1 MTTVHKRPLR
11 LAAVL
16 LLLLALLTACTSKAA
31 RAQEKIELGQKYLT
45 ELNYTE
51 AVASFTEAIELDP
64 ENIPAYMGRAEA
76 YVGLEQYPEAKAD
89 YTTAIEKAA
98 ELPYTQAQAYV
109 GRAEVNELTE
119 ELQDAESDYEAAQEL
134 LEAEDIAEKEP
145 VEDDVLT
152 ALKKKILYARA
163 AVCTKL
169 GLYDG
174 AVTSYEKLTA
184 LGEDVTEEHTRV
196 LNAAL
201 WAISTTQD
209 LGAAN
214 WWLQS
219 KDYSVPQGD
228 AVAEAIQRV
237 GELTGNIDWWS
248 DESDGIHEIQSE
260 YEVPRYAD
268 YYEFKYIKDW
278 VEENREDFQT
288 LLENGFE
295 IRYTHSGHGMTAV
308 YRGETSWLEENA
320 NLTETE
326 AFLKAYRNENPK
338 VEKISDFWAEKVYVY
353 DGGYYGKLRW
363 GKGCWGILNGSADEW
378 EKAFYQWEND
388 APVGGFLKK
397 ETAVCK
403 QRWDHGEERVS
414 TIYYSIGGTSI
425 EITETFKKDNEGQ
438 PYGVNHFH
446 GVLPAPLQELRTEK
460 FHTAYGLT
468 DGWVL
473 VLPAG
478 TTVRAYDCG
487 YNDIPQQTVME
498 EKNIQIESGKQ
509 YYVPFSSSYG
519 SVLIDYRGK

>member
-1 MTTVHKRPLR
+1 MLAETKHTSLR
-11 LAAVL
+11 LAAAVL
-16 LLLLALLTACTSKAA
+16 LVFTLLTACVSKSTKV
-31 RAQEKIELGQKYLT
+31 QEKIDLGQKYLT

-51 AVASFTEAIELDP
+51 AVASFTEAIQLDP
-64 ENIPAYMGRAEA
+64 DSIPAYMGRAEA

-98 ELPYTQAQAYV
+98 DQPYTQAQAYV

-134 LEAEDIAEKEP
+134 LEAEDVAEKKP

-163 AVCTKL
+163 VLCTKL

-184 LGEDVTEEHTRV
+184 LGEDVAEEHTRV

-214 WWLQS
+214 QWL
-219 KDYSVPQGD
+219 KTHDLPQGD
-228 AVAEAIQRV
+228 EMAEVIQRA
-237 GELTGNIDWWS
+237 EKPM
-248 DESDGIHEIQSE
+248 EISAWADQPYTAINEIRSE
-260 YEVPRYAD
+260 NEVPKYAE
-268 YYEFKYIKDW
+268 YYDFKYVRDW
-278 VEENREDFQT
+278 VKENQADFQT

-295 IRYTHSGHGMTAV
+295 IRYSHSGHGMTAV
-308 YRGETSWLEENA
+308 YRGETSWPEENA

-326 AFLKAYRNENPK
+326 AFLKAYRNENSK
-338 VEKISDFWAEKVYVY
+338 MEAVSDFWADTVYVY
-353 DGGYYGKLRW
+353 NGGYSGKLRV
-363 GKGCWGILNGSADEW
+363 GEGCWGILNGSADEW

-388 APVGGFLKK
+388 APAGGFLKK

-425 EITETFKKDNEGQ
+425 EITETFKHDNEGQ
-438 PYGVNHFH
+438 PYAVNHFY
-446 GVLPAPLQELRTEK
+446 GVLPAPLLELKRT
-460 FHTAYGLT
+460 TYG
-468 DGWVL
+468 VAF

-478 TTVRAYDCG
+478 TMVENYDG
-487 YNDIPQQTVME
+487 HYDGRLNGKIA
-498 EKNIQIESGKQ
+498 IESGKT
-509 YYVPFSSSYG
+509 YPISFSRSVG
-519 SVLIDYRGK
+519 SCMLEYEGR